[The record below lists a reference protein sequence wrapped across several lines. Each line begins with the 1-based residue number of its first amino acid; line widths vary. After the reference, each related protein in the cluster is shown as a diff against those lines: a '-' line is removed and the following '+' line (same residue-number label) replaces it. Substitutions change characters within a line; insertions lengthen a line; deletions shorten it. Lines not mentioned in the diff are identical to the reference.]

1 MPNTGTLW
9 WSLLWRLC
17 AALLLTALV
26 FNWSGLGGL
35 FWDESLIK
43 WKSSVLWFIYAV
55 VFWLTGTFT
64 PLKLMRAL
72 WGTRLGLGEKHWR
85 VIGRGVFIVFLSLA
99 ALNALI
105 AYGASTDT
113 WINFKSFV
121 SFPLIVAAVW
131 VIAASVRRLHDPF

>member
-9 WSLLWRLC
+9 WSLLWRLW
-17 AALLLTALV
+17 AALLLTSLV

-35 FWDESLIK
+35 FWDERLFK
-43 WKSSVLWFIYAV
+43 WKWSVLWLLYAV
-55 VFWLTGTFT
+55 VFWLTGTFS

-72 WGTRLGLGEKHWR
+72 WGTRLGLGAKHWR

-99 ALNALI
+99 ILNALV

-113 WINFKSFV
+113 WIIFMRFA
-121 SFPLIVAAVW
+121 FPLIVAAVW
-131 VIAASVRRLHDPF
+131 VIAAAVRRLHDAV